1 MYHIEGRH
9 AKKELIEV
17 YVRQLMRSL
26 KINRFRKKIVL
37 IQFKDVLDGQAQG
50 LCVGDTEMAG
60 IQIAKKGQTFMVQMQ
75 ALAHEMVHAKQFLR
89 GELTGEGG
97 FAWKGRKADGYEYE
111 NQPWEKEAY
120 RLERELFLDCFPFQL
135 LDS

>member
-9 AKKELIEV
+9 AKKEIVEQ
-17 YVRQLMRSL
+17 YVVALMKAL
-26 KINRFRKKIVL
+26 KINRFTQRIVI
-37 IQFKDVLDGQAQG
+37 IQFKNILDDEAQG
-50 LCVGDTEMAG
+50 LCQGDKEAALV
-60 IQIAKKGQTFMVQMQ
+60 QIGKSGQSFMMQMQ
-75 ALAHEMVHAKQFLR
+75 ALSHEMVHAKQFLR

-97 FAWKGRKADGYEYE
+97 FAWKGRKADGYDYE

-135 LDS
+135 LD